1 MLLQFEVNNFCSIKD
16 TATFNLQSTQKE
28 GHSFQVR
35 NYNLLQSAVI
45 YGANAS
51 GKSNLIKAMQTMS
64 SLILNH
70 DRVSLST
77 DNLNHQPFLL
87 NSETETASTT
97 FEIIFILN
105 ETIYRYGFEY
115 DSRTIYAEW
124 LFSDE
129 KGKEAKLFYRDIDDE
144 FYVNPTRFREG
155 KGLESRT
162 LKNHLFLWKCD
173 SENGLISQQ
182 VMAWFTK
189 FNMIDGLNNR
199 AYLEYTNTQLRDKS
213 FKEDILKLLKVAD
226 LGIFNIDRQKSIVN
240 REVETLTLHQ
250 KFDKDN
256 SLIGEVA
263 FDFKKHESLG
273 TQKFFAISAPI
284 LDTLKHG
291 KVLIIDELDASLHPM
306 LTIHLIK
313 MFHDKHI
320 NKKNAQLIFTT
331 HDTNLLQN
339 SLLGRDQ
346 VWFTQKDKYGSTEVY
361 SLLEYRENRTR
372 KDTNKEKYYLQG
384 RYGAIPYLGEFDFE
398 DLADES

>member
-1 MLLQFEVNNFCSIKD
+1 M
-16 TATFNLQSTQKE
+16 
-28 GHSFQVR
+28 
-35 NYNLLQSAVI
+35 
-45 YGANAS
+45 
-51 GKSNLIKAMQTMS
+51 
-64 SLILNH
+64 
-70 DRVSLST
+70 
-77 DNLNHQPFLL
+77 
-87 NSETETASTT
+87 
-97 FEIIFILN
+97 
-105 ETIYRYGFEY
+105 
-115 DSRTIYAEW
+115 
-124 LFSDE
+124 
-129 KGKEAKLFYRDIDDE
+129 
-144 FYVNPTRFREG
+144 
-155 KGLESRT
+155 
-162 LKNHLFLWKCD
+162 
-173 SENGLISQQ
+173 
-182 VMAWFTK
+182 
-189 FNMIDGLNNR
+189 
-199 AYLEYTNTQLRDKS
+199 
-213 FKEDILKLLKVAD
+213 
-226 LGIFNIDRQKSIVN
+226 
-240 REVETLTLHQ
+240 HQ

-256 SLIGEVA
+256 SFIGEVA
-263 FDFKKHESLG
+263 FDLKKHESLG

-331 HDTNLLQN
+331 HDTNFLQN